1 MGGYPKVWRQ
11 HLISEGAARNTV
23 GCVEKITGPA
33 SLWNGF
39 REIVRVTDS
48 EQLCREGSAQYK
60 LGRLRRSP
68 WTSSHSIP
76 SRYGLEELQSS
87 WEASAEGSSNQP
99 GTYQWSKV
107 EESPG
112 CGGTVEVG
120 GGTLC
125 SLTTPTCDGWMWGW
139 HLEDPALTKG
149 SQGQPGRSRFN
160 L

>member
-11 HLISEGAARNTV
+11 HLISEGAARNSV
-23 GCVEKITGPA
+23 GRVETITGPA

-68 WTSSHSIP
+68 WTSSHTIP

-87 WEASAEGSSNQP
+87 WEASAEGSSNQS

-125 SLTTPTCDGWMWGW
+125 SLYNTHMRWMDVGVAFGRPSTYQR
-139 HLEDPALTKG
+139 EPG
-149 SQGQPGRSRFN
+149 SAREVQI
-160 L
+160 

>member
-11 HLISEGAARNTV
+11 HLTSEGAARNNV
-23 GCVEKITGPA
+23 GLVEKIIGPA
-33 SLWNGF
+33 SLWNGL
-39 REIVRVTDS
+39 RETIRATGS

-60 LGRLRRSP
+60 LVRLRRSP

-87 WEASAEGSSNQP
+87 WEASVEHSSNQP
-99 GTYQWSKV
+99 GTYQRSKI
-107 EESPG
+107 EKSPG
-112 CGGTVEVG
+112 CGVAVEVG

-125 SLTTPTCDGWMWGW
+125 SLYNNIHMGWMCGW

-149 SQGQPGRSRFN
+149 SQGQPGRFKFN

>member
-11 HLISEGAARNTV
+11 YLTPEGAARNSV
-23 GCVEKITGPA
+23 GCVEKITEPA

-39 REIVRVTDS
+39 TEIIRVTGS

-68 WTSSHSIP
+68 WTSSHTIP

-125 SLTTPTCDGWMWGW
+125 SLYNTNIRWMYVEVAF
-139 HLEDPALTKG
+139 EDPALTKG

>member
-11 HLISEGAARNTV
+11 HLISEGAARNSV
-23 GCVEKITGPA
+23 GRVETITGPA

-68 WTSSHSIP
+68 WTSSHTIP

-112 CGGTVEVG
+112 CGGTVEVR

-125 SLTTPTCDGWMWGW
+125 SLYNTNIRWMYVEVAF
-139 HLEDPALTKG
+139 EDPALTKG

>member
-1 MGGYPKVWRQ
+1 MD
-11 HLISEGAARNTV
+11 L
-23 GCVEKITGPA
+23 VEKITGPA
-33 SLWNGF
+33 SGPWNGL
-39 REIVRVTDS
+39 REIIRVTGS

-87 WEASAEGSSNQP
+87 WEASAEHSSNQP
-99 GTYQWSKV
+99 GTYQWSKI

-112 CGGTVEVG
+112 CGAIVEVG
-120 GGTLC
+120 RGTLC
-125 SLTTPTCDGWMWGW
+125 SLYNTHMGWMWGW
-139 HLEDPALTKG
+139 HLEDPALTKE